1 MRDPTPILLCDSR
14 QREHAAPADHPER
27 PDRIEAIVHGLAPL
41 ADQLCVATPRE
52 ATDEEILAAHDR
64 GLLERLRALEGH
76 NAWLDPDTYS
86 APHSLEIARRAAGGL
101 IDAALAVA
109 TGSAASAFAALRPP
123 GHHAEASRPMGFCLL
138 NHVAIAARAL
148 QRELGVERIAIVD
161 WDVHHGNGT
170 QHIFEAERD
179 VLFVSLHQWPL
190 YPGTGAL
197 EEHGRGEGLGST
209 VNMPLPPGCGDA
221 EYAWAF
227 DEIVVPRL
235 LAFRPELILVS
246 AGYDAHR
253 DDPLASMKLTSGG
266 FGALASRL
274 RLAADETCAG
284 RIVMSL
290 EGGYELAALG
300 ESVLET
306 VRALL
311 APEPRVG
318 SFPMPGTPHLAT
330 LQRMRRALLDR

>member
-1 MRDPTPILLCDSR
+1 MRDPTPILLRDPR

-27 PDRIEAIVHGLAPL
+27 PDRIEAIEHGLAPL
-41 ADQLCVATPRE
+41 AGQLRVAAPRE

-76 NAWLDPDTYS
+76 NAWLDPDTYT

-109 TGSAASAFAALRPP
+109 TGRAASAFAALRPP

-148 QRELGVERIAIVD
+148 QRELGLERIAIVD

-170 QHIFEAERD
+170 QRIFEAERD

-209 VNMPLPPGCGDA
+209 VNLPLPPGCGDA
-221 EYAWAF
+221 EYTWAF

-246 AGYDAHR
+246 SGYDAHR
-253 DDPLASMKLTSGG
+253 DDPLASMKLTSGA

-274 RLAADETCAG
+274 RLAADEACAG
-284 RIVMSL
+284 RIVISL
-290 EGGYELAALG
+290 EGGYELAALS
-300 ESVLET
+300 ESALET

-311 APEPRVG
+311 APVPRVG
-318 SFPMPGTPHLAT
+318 SSPMPATPHLAT
-330 LQRMRRALLDR
+330 LQRMRRALLGR